1 MNLFFETSAKT
12 GFNSKNL
19 FIEAAKI
26 LYFEYLNYH
35 EKKKSIINEVNDNN
49 DIIKV
54 KFNVKNNIPHAKKL
68 KREILEDDERIN
80 KGCC

>member
-1 MNLFFETSAKT
+1 MK
-12 GFNSKNL
+12 
-19 FIEAAKI
+19 
-26 LYFEYLNYH
+26 
-35 EKKKSIINEVNDNN
+35 KKKSIINEVNDNN
-49 DIIKV
+49 DIKKV